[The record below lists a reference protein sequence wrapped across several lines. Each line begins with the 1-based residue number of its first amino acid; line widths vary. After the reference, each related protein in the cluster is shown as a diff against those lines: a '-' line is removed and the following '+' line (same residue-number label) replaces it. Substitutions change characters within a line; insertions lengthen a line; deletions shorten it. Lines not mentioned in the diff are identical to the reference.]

1 MPSNAKPRLK
11 TPQGACDTHIH
22 IYDARFPTAPG
33 GPLPPPDAL
42 VPAYRRMQERL
53 GLERVVIVQPNA
65 YGDDNRCTLE
75 GMAAFGAA
83 ARGVAVVKPG
93 VSDAELQRLT
103 TAGVRG
109 VRFMM
114 LPGGPV
120 RWEWLDEMAA
130 RVHDFGWHVQL
141 QFDGRDFPKYEAQI
155 RRLPGVFVIDHNGKF
170 LEPVAVEH
178 AAFKSLLK
186 LIDTGRGWVKL
197 SAPYETSKSGPP
209 AYEDVGVLARALV
222 RAAPERMVW
231 ASNWPHPSAKRE
243 AMPDDADLLDLLLD
257 WAPDE
262 ATRNRILLD
271 NPARLYGF

>member
-11 TPQGACDTHIH
+11 TPHGACDTHIH

-141 QFDGRDFPKYEAQI
+141 QFDGRDLPKYEAQI

-209 AYEDVGVLARALV
+209 AYEDVSVLARALV

-243 AMPDDADLLDLLLD
+243 AMPDDADLLDLLLA

-271 NPARLYGF
+271 NPAQLYGF

>member
-209 AYEDVGVLARALV
+209 AYEDVSVLARALV